1 MKSRS
6 AGFSLPELLVV
17 VVILGVLGAIG
28 VGVSGAEWRRE
39 RVNTAAIELAGWL
52 EAIRRESVR
61 GEGCTV
67 MFVNNAALGGNGIMA
82 SATPAAASPAISNNC
97 QPGSALVP
105 FLDAN
110 STYTI
115 ARSQSQLTLTARGTV
130 FPVPGINDNPAE
142 IRISLNGGAIGR
154 CVRIDGMLGLVEIGR
169 LDTNCVYG
177 GRI

>member
-17 VVILGVLGAIG
+17 VAILGLLGAIG
-28 VGVSGAEWRRE
+28 IGVSGAEWRRE

-67 MFVNNAALGGNGIMA
+67 TFVTNAALGGNGIMA
-82 SATPAAASPAISNNC
+82 TAAPAAASPAITNNC
-97 QPGSALVP
+97 LPASALLP
-105 FLDAN
+105 SLENN

-115 ARSQSQLTLTARGTV
+115 TPSQTQLTFTARGTV
-130 FPVPGINDNPAE
+130 FPVPGNTPPE
-142 IRISLNGGAIGR
+142 IRISLNGGSIGR

-169 LDTNCVYG
+169 LDANCVYG